1 MNCLIILLLLA
12 CGGFQNGCGCGCG
25 CGSTRNDNSCR
36 RDDKDRGGDCS
47 RRGEERGSER
57 RPRMPEREEHGC
69 RQGGPAAWNEG
80 REGRHNNY
88 PGISSDE
95 SCGCDAE

>member
-12 CGGFQNGCGCGCG
+12 CGGCQNGCGCGCG
-25 CGSTRNDNSCR
+25 RSARNDNNCCRDDRGRDNDCSCR
-36 RDDKDRGGDCS
+36 VESRVPRG
-47 RRGEERGSER
+47 
-57 RPRMPEREEHGC
+57 PRMSEEEKCDH
-69 RQGGPAAWNEG
+69 RQGGPVAWNEG

-88 PGISSDE
+88 PSISGDE

>member
-12 CGGFQNGCGCGCG
+12 CGGCQNGWGCGCGRGIAC
-25 CGSTRNDNSCR
+25 NDNTCCRDERERDKGCSHNVESCGPR
-36 RDDKDRGGDCS
+36 C
-47 RRGEERGSER
+47 
-57 RPRMPEREEHGC
+57 PRMSEEDECDC

-88 PGISSDE
+88 PSISGED